1 MASVPPHRAESLARS
16 FDNANLDG
24 NCTLEEAIAHTD
36 GMKILY
42 LEKPMVV
49 NKEPGSIKLGD
60 LPAKMEITDSVKKKT
75 QFLDVIADHE
85 GPIDLNAVETMF
97 LQQRYADLPEPVRMK
112 GNFQAPYNMQ
122 IFIIPKEGGKKD
134 IIKRIKFLEGAKVL
148 HSSIISM
155 CQGVPLEIDLQ
166 GKYRDGGRGP
176 QYMLEGLGGFQVRYQ
191 KLVSAGASSKMPKET
206 EEIHKGFAYIR
217 QFGPEENSD
226 GQFTVWTEEQVND
239 PNGPLHKWDKGTI
252 KEFLRCL
259 ADQGSQANT
268 IKEWPLTFKSITP
281 WALNTILA
289 PILPHVMSHSVIWIG
304 KSQVGK
310 SPVSYTL
317 SSVVS
322 AYWLIQEE
330 KEGSPCFQTCNH
342 LDYFR
347 KEKGRRTKP
356 RVFDDGN
363 LNLEHPAGVKAVT
376 EVDGVDRK
384 TMARYNA
391 SSYAKNQLCQI
402 CSNPYDRTAEP
413 PMDANS
419 TQDTVTFEQF
429 YKIVRPSF
437 HRDFDE
443 EDLVGVFKRSTFI
456 VFTDVGMYVRV
467 PGTDRKPVPR
477 YAWPERDIGM
487 ISPSARPLLAAYKR
501 GNLSHLPADH
511 DKDMQWSLNLLQAA
525 LDGEEV
531 RYCATTRGKELFS
544 GREYVIED
552 RPTLAGIEGK
562 TKYYLDAGAAVDE
575 PPTKKLRSVKSSS
588 NLLKEIKNENAQ
600 DAKDEPKDEDEQ
612 KTKEEQKEN
621 EDAQDAKDEPKDE
634 DEQKTKEE
642 EKDEDVQ
649 GIKEEPEETHK
660 VHIKQEPVDPSY
672 FSKPLNLRPLVI
684 NLSDTS
690 EDASDPASAA
700 PAAAD
705 AVDPVE
711 KLSDPTA
718 PPAADVVDETKVLV
732 PLPASSPDVVDPM
745 DEIPDQYDIEAYR
758 TLSQE
763 LADAMDIDDN

>member
-1 MASVPPHRAESLARS
+1 
-16 FDNANLDG
+16 
-24 NCTLEEAIAHTD
+24 
-36 GMKILY
+36 
-42 LEKPMVV
+42 
-49 NKEPGSIKLGD
+49 
-60 LPAKMEITDSVKKKT
+60 
-75 QFLDVIADHE
+75 
-85 GPIDLNAVETMF
+85 
-97 LQQRYADLPEPVRMK
+97 
-112 GNFQAPYNMQ
+112 
-122 IFIIPKEGGKKD
+122 
-134 IIKRIKFLEGAKVL
+134 
-148 HSSIISM
+148 
-155 CQGVPLEIDLQ
+155 
-166 GKYRDGGRGP
+166 
-176 QYMLEGLGGFQVRYQ
+176 MLEGLGGFQVRYQ

-206 EEIHKGFAYIR
+206 EDIRKGFAYIH

-347 KEKGRRTKP
+347 KQKGRRTKP

-419 TQDTVTFEQF
+419 TQDTVIFEQF

-443 EDLVGVFKRSTFI
+443 EDLVGVFKRSTSI

-511 DKDMQWSLNLLQAA
+511 DKDMQWTLNLLQAA

-600 DAKDEPKDEDEQ
+600 DAKDE
-612 KTKEEQKEN
+612 
-621 EDAQDAKDEPKDE
+621 
-634 DEQKTKEE
+634 
-642 EKDEDVQ
+642 
-649 GIKEEPEETHK
+649 G
-660 VHIKQEPVDPSY
+660 
-672 FSKPLNLRPLVI
+672 RG
-684 NLSDTS
+684 
-690 EDASDPASAA
+690 
-700 PAAAD
+700 
-705 AVDPVE
+705 
-711 KLSDPTA
+711 
-718 PPAADVVDETKVLV
+718 
-732 PLPASSPDVVDPM
+732 
-745 DEIPDQYDIEAYR
+745 
-758 TLSQE
+758 
-763 LADAMDIDDN
+763 